1 MVDIENLLDEVELS
15 YEIDDDGDYNVV
27 MSLDDEEDGRT
38 QLVIVSGQ
46 AQQAVEDGED
56 FVHVW
61 SKAADIS
68 DIPTSDFKE
77 LMADSSQLGA
87 GGWEIAGDNL
97 IFTVKT
103 LAAGLDSESL
113 NEIIDFVASTADQK
127 ELEYSDEDVN

>member
-1 MVDIENLLDEVELS
+1 
-15 YEIDDDGDYNVV
+15 
-27 MSLDDEEDGRT
+27 
-38 QLVIVSGQ
+38 
-46 AQQAVEDGED
+46 
-56 FVHVW
+56 
-61 SKAADIS
+61 
-68 DIPTSDFKE
+68 
-77 LMADSSQLGA
+77 MADSSQLGA